1 MLKCMPNPKPPSKPR
16 HPDPTEV
23 DPVKGNALLKRMLQT
38 KPKPHQDM
46 MAERKAKRAAPKQGK
61 PHK

>member
-1 MLKCMPNPKPPSKPR
+1 MADSKAPKKPR

-23 DPVKGNALLKRMLQT
+23 DPVRGDQLLKRLLQT

-61 PHK
+61 QHK